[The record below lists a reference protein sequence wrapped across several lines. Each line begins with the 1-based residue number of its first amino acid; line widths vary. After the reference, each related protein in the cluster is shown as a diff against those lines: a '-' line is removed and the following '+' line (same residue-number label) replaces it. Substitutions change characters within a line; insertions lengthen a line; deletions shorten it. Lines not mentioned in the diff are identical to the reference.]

1 MIRSP
6 SPQLVPFKLHRFGQ
20 QRRTKPK
27 ETKVSCDRGP
37 VEPLQPS
44 LSPPSLP
51 PLSILTP
58 CTVIAIGLVITL
70 VPVPLRKPRGTR
82 LASINYQIT
91 GCHAHCVGRI
101 ARRIE
106 YRLASGRVK
115 AHQLRDSIVVVLANN
130 GAARLVIQL
139 YRKTLGC
146 YISTGGSDGYVD
158 VQFVIGQG
166 CAVYC
171 HDESAV
177 SNLLGMK
184 PAPDPFAHT

>member
-1 MIRSP
+1 M
-6 SPQLVPFKLHRFGQ
+6 
-20 QRRTKPK
+20 
-27 ETKVSCDRGP
+27 
-37 VEPLQPS
+37 
-44 LSPPSLP
+44 
-51 PLSILTP
+51 
-58 CTVIAIGLVITL
+58 
-70 VPVPLRKPRGTR
+70 
-82 LASINYQIT
+82 ASVNYPIT

>member
-1 MIRSP
+1 MA
-6 SPQLVPFKLHRFGQ
+6 
-20 QRRTKPK
+20 T
-27 ETKVSCDRGP
+27 T
-37 VEPLQPS
+37 
-44 LSPPSLP
+44 
-51 PLSILTP
+51 
-58 CTVIAIGLVITL
+58 
-70 VPVPLRKPRGTR
+70 
-82 LASINYQIT
+82 NYQIT

-158 VQFVIGQG
+158 VQFVMALFPKSTIKPQLPQPQ
-166 CAVYC
+166 VT
-171 HDESAV
+171 V
-177 SNLLGMK
+177 TLG
-184 PAPDPFAHT
+184 AF